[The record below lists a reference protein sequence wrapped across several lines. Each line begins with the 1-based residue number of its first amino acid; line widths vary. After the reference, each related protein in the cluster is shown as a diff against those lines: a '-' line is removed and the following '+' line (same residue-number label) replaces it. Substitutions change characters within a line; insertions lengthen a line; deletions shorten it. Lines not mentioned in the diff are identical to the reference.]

1 MLFTSNLQ
9 KSIYFIGL
17 TALVLATAFISWPA
31 EAQDT
36 TPPTVTITSITAPED
51 GFLASQNFST
61 FPAIVGAGPI
71 TVNGTVSDVAES
83 ESSLQDGGAIT
94 VEVNGVSATVT
105 EGDWTA
111 TNVSLNVGA
120 NTIIALA
127 KDSSN
132 NENNTQVQVT
142 LNLDLDGDGIRN
154 NVDLEPETF
163 SSEFSDSHTSGKVLE
178 KSSNVTMDLMDAP
191 NPSQGIKVLVS
202 ELALASEP
210 SEEFVKLTI
219 DGSCAV
225 YKLLSPG
232 TFMLTFTPTVTIEN
246 ESKAEVEYIIGGTTI
261 IVGVDSGGG
270 GGTGKAHFDESC
282 ENQNL
287 ENFNVQPEE
296 GTVDVNGVNVP
307 VGKMLT
313 VPIPVSLDVKPDSF
327 PNLIS
332 QTMGAIPVAIFST
345 LDFDALNR
353 LNITTLTFGRTGNE
367 QSLIYR
373 PENERGVAFCSRT
386 PRDVDRDGLFDE
398 VCYFDAS
405 KTGFQVGDTEGIL
418 KGTTVEGI
426 PIKGQDT
433 VQIVPAASLS
443 VGGQSA
449 VSPTLSGLKAIKRAN
464 AVQFIA
470 QGMGIEA
477 IKVEIFNLSGK
488 RIYDNGFV
496 GSTSLSWNLRSN
508 QGNQANGVF
517 LYIVTVRGRD
527 GTVIRSDLR
536 KLLIAR

>member
-178 KSSNVTMDLMDAP
+178 KSSNVMMDLMDAP

-202 ELALASEP
+202 ELAFASEP

-232 TFMLTFTPTVTIEN
+232 KFILTFTPAVEIEN
-246 ESKAEVEYIIGGTTI
+246 ESKAEVEYNIGG
-261 IVGVDSGGG
+261 
-270 GGTGKAHFDESC
+270 
-282 ENQNL
+282 
-287 ENFNVQPEE
+287 
-296 GTVDVNGVNVP
+296 
-307 VGKMLT
+307 
-313 VPIPVSLDVKPDSF
+313 
-327 PNLIS
+327 
-332 QTMGAIPVAIFST
+332 
-345 LDFDALNR
+345 
-353 LNITTLTFGRTGNE
+353 
-367 QSLIYR
+367 
-373 PENERGVAFCSRT
+373 
-386 PRDVDRDGLFDE
+386 
-398 VCYFDAS
+398 
-405 KTGFQVGDTEGIL
+405 
-418 KGTTVEGI
+418 
-426 PIKGQDT
+426 
-433 VQIVPAASLS
+433 
-443 VGGQSA
+443 
-449 VSPTLSGLKAIKRAN
+449 
-464 AVQFIA
+464 
-470 QGMGIEA
+470 
-477 IKVEIFNLSGK
+477 
-488 RIYDNGFV
+488 
-496 GSTSLSWNLRSN
+496 
-508 QGNQANGVF
+508 
-517 LYIVTVRGRD
+517 
-527 GTVIRSDLR
+527 
-536 KLLIAR
+536 